1 MFLGKMQRGDCG
13 RELLEEGGRGG
24 GGSGSWH
31 MESASEG
38 DEGKVGGAQHVAA
51 SGAGLGGLI

>member
-1 MFLGKMQRGDCG
+1 
-13 RELLEEGGRGG
+13 
-24 GGSGSWH
+24 